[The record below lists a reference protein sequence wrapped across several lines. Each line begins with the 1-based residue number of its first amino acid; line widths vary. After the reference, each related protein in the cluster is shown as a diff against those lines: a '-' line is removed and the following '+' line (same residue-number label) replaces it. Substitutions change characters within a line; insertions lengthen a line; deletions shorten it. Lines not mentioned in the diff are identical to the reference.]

1 MRLLSAVAML
11 VLLIPSALPSA
22 GLAAESSASAPALSE
37 PSLSPDG
44 REIAFVSG
52 GDIWTVP
59 SAGGE
64 ARLLVAHPATESRP
78 LYSPDGSR
86 LAFTSNRTGN
96 GDVYVLDLS
105 TGDLRR
111 LTYDDSDEEVESWS
125 PDGRWLYFRSTGR
138 DISGMNDIYR
148 VAAGGGTPMQVSSE
162 RYVNEYFAAPSP
174 DGKSLAFTAR
184 GIPSSQWWRH
194 GHSHIDETQI
204 WLLRGDPSAHDYES
218 ITQDGAKELWPMWAP
233 NGRTIWY
240 MSDRDGNENLWKLP
254 IGGQPLQVTKFTSGR
269 LLWPSMARDGAS
281 IVFERG
287 FGIWKL
293 DTAGGVAAS
302 LAIRLRGLP
311 ASQSVEHRRVTDHF
325 SDLAIS
331 PDGRKMV
338 FAARGDLFAAAT
350 TDPGEAT
357 RVTDTPALET
367 QATWAP
373 DNHTIAYVSDR
384 DGNDHVFQYDFT
396 SQKETQ
402 LSSGPHDDDTP
413 RFSPDGKFLAFQR
426 DQKEIDLLDLATHQ
440 SRTLVTALLDRP
452 PFGSERPFDWSP
464 DSKWIAYLGYGS
476 DLFRN
481 AWVVPAAGGEGH
493 QVSFLSNASTDPI
506 SWSSDGKYLVFTTG
520 QRTENA
526 QLARVDLVKQTPRF
540 KEDQFRDLFK
550 NEKTPEPAET
560 RPAPPASE
568 PAKSTEAPAPKGA
581 QAGGKEKKP
590 PDVSVDFDGIR
601 RRLTLLPVSLD
612 VNTQVLS
619 PDGKWVAF
627 SATAAGQENI
637 YIYSLDELSAEPA
650 VPRQLT
656 STAGSKRS
664 LAFSPDSKEIY
675 YSDQGRISA
684 VSIEPMRTRAIAV
697 SAEMDVDF
705 AREKNEAFRQ
715 AWTWLRDNFFDAK
728 MNGVDWSAVR
738 DQFAPRVAAARTGD
752 EFRRLLSLMV
762 GELNASHL
770 GAGAPG
776 DQNRT
781 AGGRIG
787 VRFDRDE
794 YERNNR
800 LRVSEVIGL
809 SPADVAGIRTG
820 DVLTAVD
827 GVTIGPV
834 TNFDQLLQYKIGRK
848 VSITLAGVGEAPAKT
863 VSLQPV
869 TVGTEKG
876 LVYKQ
881 WVSDNRDYVRRVS
894 QGRLGYVH
902 MIDMSADSLAQ
913 LAIDLDAENR
923 ARQGVLVDVR
933 NNNGGFVNVY
943 AIDIFARRGYMT
955 MTSRGFPAAPART
968 LLGQRALEKPTIL
981 LTNRHSLSDAEDFT
995 EGYRTLHLGKVVGEP
1010 TAGWIIY
1017 TSNVPLIDGTSFRI
1031 PSTRITDASGA
1042 DMERHPRPVDLFV
1055 QRPIGESYRNRDSQI
1070 DAAVKELL
1078 AEIGKGN

>member
-1 MRLLSAVAML
+1 MRLLSTIAISVLVASP
-11 VLLIPSALPSA
+11 I
-22 GLAAESSASAPALSE
+22 AAATEGVSSSPAFSE

-44 REIAFVSG
+44 SEIAFVSG

-78 LYSPDGSR
+78 LYSADGTKM
-86 LAFTSNRTGN
+86 AFTSNRTGN
-96 GDVYVLDLS
+96 GDVYVLDLRS
-105 TGDLRR
+105 GDLRR
-111 LTYDDSDEEVESWS
+111 MTYDDSDEEIEAWS
-125 PDGRWLYFRSTGR
+125 PDGKWLYFRSTGR

-148 VAAGGGTPMQVSSE
+148 VSVEGGTPTTVSAE

-204 WLLRGDPSAHDYES
+204 WLLRGDPSSHAYES
-218 ITQDGAKELWPMWAP
+218 LTRDGAKELWPMWSAD
-233 NGRTIWY
+233 GGTIWY
-240 MSDRDGNENLWKLP
+240 MSDRNGNENLWKMR
-254 IGGQPLQVTKFTSGR
+254 IGGEPAAVTSFTAGR
-269 LLWPSMARDGAS
+269 VLWPSISRDGRT
-281 IVFERG
+281 IVFERD

-293 DTAGGVAAS
+293 DTGSGNAS
-302 LAIRLRGLP
+302 ALPIHLRGVP
-311 ASQSVEHRRVTDHF
+311 AGQIIEHRRVNDHF

-331 PDGRKMV
+331 PDGMKMV
-338 FAARGDLFAAAT
+338 FAARGDLFAAST

-357 RVTDTPALET
+357 RVTDTTALES
-367 QATWAP
+367 QVTWSP

-384 DGNDHVFQYDFT
+384 DGNDHIVQYDFAT
-396 SQKETQ
+396 EKEIALT
-402 LSSGPHDDDTP
+402 SGPHADDTP
-413 RFSPDGKFLAFQR
+413 RFSPDGKMLAFQR
-426 DQKEIDLLDLATHQ
+426 DRKEIDIIDLASHQ
-440 SRTLVTALLDRP
+440 IRSVVTALLDRP

-464 DSKWIAYLGYGS
+464 DSKWIAYLGYGT

-481 AWVVPAAGGEGH
+481 AWVVPAAGGEGR

-506 SWSSDGKYLVFTTG
+506 SWSSDGKYLLFTTG
-520 QRTENA
+520 QRTENG
-526 QLARVDLVKQTPRF
+526 QLARVDLVKETPRF

-550 NEKTPEPAET
+550 NEKTPAPDET
-560 RPAPPASE
+560 TPAPPRE
-568 PAKSTEAPAPKGA
+568 PAMAADA
-581 QAGGKEKKP
+581 QTVKKPLSNGKDKKP
-590 PDVSVDFDGIR
+590 PNVTIDFDGIR

-627 SATAAGQENI
+627 SATASGQENI
-637 YIYSLDELSAEPA
+637 YVYSLDELASEPP

-675 YSDQGRISA
+675 YSDQGRIGA
-684 VSIEPMRTRAIAV
+684 VSIDPMRTRAIAV
-697 SAEMDVDF
+697 GAEMDIDF
-705 AREKNEAFRQ
+705 AREKEEAFHE
-715 AWTWLRDNFFDAK
+715 AWTWLRDNFFDPK
-728 MNGVDWSAVR
+728 MNGVDWVAVR
-738 DQFAPRVAAARTGD
+738 EQFAPRVAAARTGD

-762 GELNASHL
+762 GELNASHV
-770 GAGAPG
+770 GAGAPS

-787 VRFDRDE
+787 VRFDSDQ
-794 YERNNR
+794 YEQTSR
-800 LRVSEVIGL
+800 LSVSEVIGL
-809 SPADVAGIRTG
+809 SPADVAGIHTG
-820 DVLTAVD
+820 DVFSAVD
-827 GVTIGPV
+827 GTTIGPH
-834 TNFDQLLQYKIGRK
+834 TNFDQLLDYKIGKK
-848 VSITLAGVGEAPAKT
+848 VSITVAGPGDAAART
-863 VSLQPV
+863 VWLQPV
-869 TVGTEKG
+869 SIGTEKG

-881 WVSDNRDYVRRVS
+881 WVNDSRDYVRSVS
-894 QGRLGYVH
+894 NGRLGYVH

-923 ARQGVLVDVR
+923 AREGVVVDVR

-955 MTSRGFPAAPART
+955 MTSRGFPGAPART

-995 EGYRTLHLGKVVGEP
+995 EGYRALHLGKVVGEP

-1017 TSNVPLIDGTSFRI
+1017 TSNVSLIDGTSFRI
-1031 PSTRITDASGA
+1031 PATRITDSAGA

-1055 QRPIGESYRNRDSQI
+1055 QRPIGESFMKRDSQI
-1070 DAAVKELL
+1070 DAAVRELL
-1078 AEIGKGN
+1078 AEIDHH